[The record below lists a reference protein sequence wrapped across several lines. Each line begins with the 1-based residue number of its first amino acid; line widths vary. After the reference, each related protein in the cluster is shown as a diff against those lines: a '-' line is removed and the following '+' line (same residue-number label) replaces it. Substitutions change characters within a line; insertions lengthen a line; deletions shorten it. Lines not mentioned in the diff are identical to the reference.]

1 MEEMAGLV
9 TFFGQE
15 GGLWAALS
23 IFLLWMLWRERKDVV
38 ATLLV
43 QAETLE
49 NLAQQLQAHDAQGR
63 AIAECAAGIAENVK
77 GVRDIV
83 ARTAGASRRRRGEAD
98 GTG

>member
-15 GGLWAALS
+15 GGLWAALC

-43 QAETLE
+43 QAEALRSLTE
-49 NLAQQLQAHDAQGR
+49 QLRAHDAQGR
-63 AIAECAAGIAENVK
+63 AIAECVAAIAEGTK
-77 GVRDIV
+77 GLREMVV
-83 ARTAGASRRRRGEAD
+83 ALPRATRRRRGDDD